1 MPFGLQGVPASFQRL
16 MDTILAG
23 VHEFAAAYLDDV
35 VIYSN
40 TWQDHLDHLEQVFG
54 RIRGAG
60 LTINPKKC
68 ALGQKEVSYLGY
80 VIGEGVIRPQ
90 VEKVDA
96 MRNCTPPTTKKKV
109 RSFLGLAGWYRRFIP
124 NFSERASPLSDLT
137 RAAAPNR
144 VVWTEQC
151 ESAFQDLKGA
161 VCGDSVLL
169 SPDFDRPFIVQTDAS
184 GVGLGAVLLQEVD
197 GFRRPVAYISRKL
210 VPRERRYSAVEL
222 ECLAIK
228 WALDSLRYY
237 LLGRPFHLE
246 TDHRALQWL
255 ERMRDTNSRVTRW
268 YLSLQPYRITVTYR
282 PGATNRVADF
292 LSRIP
297 EAGAEGVSMEPG
309 LEGPFPS
316 KDNVKTLTLRLRW
329 LPGAGG
335 CGRTRREVRKNICA
349 VWG

>member
-1 MPFGLQGVPASFQRL
+1 

-60 LTINPKKC
+60 LTMNPKKC

-151 ESAFQDLKGA
+151 ESAFQDPKGA

-228 WALDSLRYY
+228 WALDSLRYH

-268 YLSLQPYRITVTYR
+268 YLSLQPYRFTVTYR

-292 LSRIP
+292 LSHIP
-297 EAGAEGVSMEPG
+297 EAGGEGVSMEPG

-316 KDNVKTLTLRLRW
+316 LGRQESSVREGGNVTVRL
-329 LPGAGG
+329 PVTAGNG
-335 CGRTRREVRKNICA
+335 
-349 VWG
+349 